1 MAVDY
6 YIIILYFEILTLDLF
21 YQINVCK
28 ILSISGFQQQIS
40 LFSKDYR
47 SSKHS
52 TYLLSLI
59 FTKKIEEMKT
69 HQFFHEKQTTTDFF
83 FFI

>member
-28 ILSISGFQQQIS
+28 ISGFQQQIS
-40 LFSKDYR
+40 LFSKDYC
-47 SSKHS
+47 SIKHS

-59 FTKKIEEMKT
+59 FTKKIEVMKAN
-69 HQFFHEKQTTTDFF
+69 QFFHEKKTTTDLV